1 MIRAFT
7 IKEMIPYI
15 VKGQQNNLTLDKNFS
30 LKIDT
35 EFFKA
40 FVEKEVPYI
49 HLRTINDFSKHMVID
64 PVNKSFIRYIED
76 LESNYKWQ
84 INYNKFSFSYQ
95 LVLANKQTQDLYN
108 TFAYF
113 KPFQFDCIIN
123 DNFEVLPLGS
133 INIEEI

>member
-1 MIRAFT
+1 MIRVITSKA
-7 IKEMIPYI
+7 MIPYI
-15 VKGQQNNLTLDKNFS
+15 VKGQRNKLTLDKNFS

-49 HLRTINDFSKHMVID
+49 HLCTINDFSKHMVID

-76 LESNYKWQ
+76 SKSNYGWQ

-95 LVLANKQTQDLYN
+95 LVNKIKNY
-108 TFAYF
+108 
-113 KPFQFDCIIN
+113 IILLLILSLFN
-123 DNFEVLPLGS
+123 LIV
-133 INIEEI
+133 

>member
-1 MIRAFT
+1 MIRAIT

-15 VKGQQNNLTLDKNFS
+15 VKGQRNNLTLDKNFS

-40 FVEKEVPYI
+40 FIEKGVPYI
-49 HLRTINDFSKHMVID
+49 HLRTINDLSKHMVID
-64 PVNKSFIRYIED
+64 PANKSFIRYSED
-76 LESNYKWQ
+76 IESNYRWQ

-95 LVLANKQTQDLYN
+95 LVLANKQNQDLYN

-113 KPFQFDCIIN
+113 NHFQFDCIIN